1 MMFSMFN
8 LTCCEPVIAHDVIN
22 VVDEVWDFV
31 EGVNYALNNILNT
44 DSLNQLL
51 LGLAFLYIQ
60 GTFHLHGML
69 I

>member
-1 MMFSMFN
+1 MFN
-8 LTCCEPVIAHDVIN
+8 LTCCEPVKVIPHDVMN
-22 VVDEVWDFV
+22 VMDEVWDFE

-44 DSLNQLL
+44 DSINQLL
-51 LGLAFLYIQ
+51 LGLAFLYTQ